1 MHFSKYY
8 LTILYQFVQSI
19 FQLEDFSFDMTGQQ
33 ALNILQSAV
42 MKDFREKFGNEI
54 PVLVEGRIG
63 IIKSKDADGA
73 ESALGYVS
81 QLKEAGA
88 TGAIVGGGLVPDS
101 TTDFSLLQS
110 FLI

>member
-1 MHFSKYY
+1 
-8 LTILYQFVQSI
+8 
-19 FQLEDFSFDMTGQQ
+19 MTGQQ
-33 ALNILQSAV
+33 ALNILKSDV
-42 MKDFREKFGNEI
+42 MKDFREKYGSDEV

-63 IIKSKDADGA
+63 IIKSKDAGGV

-101 TTDFSLLQS
+101 TNDSSLLES